1 MKKYE
6 ITSETKS
13 GHFSPKLYRIKSCI
27 SFVTVSGYEVKKGD
41 FGGWVEKEENLSQDG
56 KAWIRDNAE
65 VSGNAEILDN
75 AEIFDDAKICDS
87 AKIFGNA
94 KVYGSAVISFDA
106 KIHENALVCGNARVF
121 HNAEVCGNTQIC
133 NHAEIC
139 GSAVISGN
147 AKIRNSAKIY
157 GKAEV
162 YGNAEIYGSAKIFEN
177 AEICG
182 DVEVCGDAVISKDAY
197 IFSLKHLMCVSP
209 VPINGQPA
217 SLTLFRTKECAINI
231 QFDHNLVKSIDEF
244 KAFVD
249 TFDDIS
255 DRLALITI
263 VELGKRC
270 IDLTP

>member
-6 ITSETKS
+6 LTSETKT
-13 GHFSPKLYRIKSCI
+13 GRFGQTLYRIKSCI

-94 KVYGSAVISFDA
+94 MVYGSAVISFDA
-106 KIHENALVCGNARVF
+106 KIHENALVCGNAVVF
-121 HNAEVCGNTQIC
+121 HHAEVSGNAKIC
-133 NHAEIC
+133 NHAKIC

-147 AKIRNSAKIY
+147 AKIRDSAKIF
-157 GKAEV
+157 GKAKICD
-162 YGNAEIYGSAKIFEN
+162 NAEIYGGARAFEN

-197 IFSLKHLMCVSP
+197 IFSIKHLMCVSP
-209 VPINGQPA
+209 FPINGHPVN
-217 SLTLFRTKECAINI
+217 LTMFRTKEGAINI

-270 IDLTP
+270 IDLTA